1 MSESALSPMPGA
13 CDCHV
18 HIYEPERFTL
28 TQRIARASWS
38 DYQQVQRR
46 LGLERAL
53 LVQANGY
60 GFDMGCLL
68 DALAQAGDAARG
80 IAVIAPDTSDETLAR
95 LHRAGVRGVRFM
107 LIPDAQGALGWDA
120 LEPISAR
127 IAELGWVINLQVDG
141 RQLPDFEARIRALP
155 SLVSIDHTG
164 KFLEPVGI
172 DHTGFKSLLSL
183 LDSGKVWV
191 KVSAP
196 YETSKSGPPHYQ
208 DVSVLARTLVQAFP
222 ERCLWA
228 SNWPHPGRSPA
239 PDDLAMLDL
248 LSEWAL
254 DDSVRRRILVDNP
267 ARLYGFKPV

>member
-18 HIYEPERFTL
+18 HIYEPERFPL

-107 LIPDAQGALGWDA
+107 LIPGAQGALGWDA